1 MTYPMNNLAASSEL
15 FKRVVDKFRIRLEEI
30 RTGEELKAF
39 WLNAGI
45 AETKA
50 PTKVM
55 ALKLIS
61 EFFNEFEKK
70 NDLTYREAVITQRK
84 EDIVEP
90 AIRWYFKQNTPA
102 DGDVYRLMADKKE
115 LTTMGFKA

>member
-1 MTYPMNNLAASSEL
+1 MNNLAANPEL
-15 FKRVVDKFRIRLEEI
+15 LKRVVDKFRIRLEEI
-30 RTGEELKAF
+30 ETGEELKAF
-39 WLNAGI
+39 WSNAGI

-50 PTKVM
+50 PPKVVE
-55 ALKLIS
+55 LKRIS

-84 EDIVEP
+84 EDVLEP
-90 AIRWYFKQNTPA
+90 AIRWYFKQNKPG

-115 LTTMGFKA
+115 LTTMGFKS